1 LFDKNNKIFGLM
13 DIDSVDYDMFDE
25 IDKENL
31 IVINN
36 LLSLYSDFE

>member
-1 LFDKNNKIFGLM
+1 M